1 MINENYSN
9 TLLDHQWINSDQA
22 VEYLKAI
29 KERTDNQLRDFCMNN
44 KIFSS
49 KIDHLFYIYSI
60 II

>member
-1 MINENYSN
+1 MTTLINENYSN
-9 TLLDHQWINSDQA
+9 TLLDHQWINTDQA

-49 KIDHLFYIYSI
+49 KICYIFLYK
-60 II
+60 

>member
-1 MINENYSN
+1 MTTLINDSN
-9 TLLDHQWINSDQA
+9 NLLDHQWINTDQA

-49 KIDHLFYIYSI
+49 KIYYIFLYK
-60 II
+60 